1 MRVIEIEERK
11 RIQIEILDAVN
22 SFCKEN
28 GIRYSLACGTMLGAI
43 RHKGY
48 IPWDDDI
55 DIYMLRED
63 YERFDALFP
72 DVYRDKYE
80 MTSLRRNNDWSIC
93 FAKVYDNRTLVVDK
107 KHTQHNIGISID
119 VFPIDEVPD
128 DDASWNRFNKKRR
141 ALIKKLQFA
150 NLRFSKSHKWYNNIA
165 LIFIK
170 PFLHNAHKRA
180 ITANNII
187 QQYDNKEY
195 HRVFECCQGI
205 FAKKPFPKKLFF
217 DITETAFEGKTYAGF
232 TDYHTYLSSQ
242 YGMDYMTP
250 PPPKKRISYH
260 TINSYWK
267 N

>member
-1 MRVIEIEERK
+1 MRIIEIEERK
-11 RIQIEILDAVN
+11 IIQIEILDAVD
-22 SFCKEN
+22 SFCMEN

-63 YERFDALFP
+63 YERFDELFP
-72 DVYRDKYE
+72 DVYLGKYE
-80 MTSLRRNNDWSIC
+80 MASLHRNNDWGIC
-93 FAKVYDNRTLVVDK
+93 FAKVFDNRTLVVDK

-141 ALIKKLQFA
+141 SLIKKLQFA
-150 NLRFSKSHKWYNNIA
+150 NLRFSKNHNWHNNIA

-180 ITANNII
+180 IAVNNII
-187 QQYDNKEY
+187 QQYNNKGNN
-195 HRVFECCQGI
+195 RVFECCQGI
-205 FAKKPFPKKLFF
+205 FAKKPFPKKLFYNL
-217 DITETAFEGKTYAGF
+217 TETVFEGKTYRGF
-232 TDYHTYLSSQ
+232 ADYHTYLSSQ
-242 YGMDYMTP
+242 FGMDYMTP
-250 PPPKKRISYH
+250 PPEGKRILYH

-267 N
+267 K